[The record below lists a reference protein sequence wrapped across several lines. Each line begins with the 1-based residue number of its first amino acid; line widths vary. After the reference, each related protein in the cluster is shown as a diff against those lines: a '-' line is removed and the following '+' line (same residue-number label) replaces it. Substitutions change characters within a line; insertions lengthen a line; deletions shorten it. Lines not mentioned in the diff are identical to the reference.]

1 MAAFVCAPI
10 PVAAAT
16 ASDTIPAALA
26 RLTDVWRRPPSPEQ
40 VERVVA
46 EILGSRPD
54 SASEPGAEL
63 RIAVA
68 AAWRRA
74 GKPERALAWLDPPG
88 RPGPDTPLADLE
100 RARALLQIGADE
112 PAGAAARAGA
122 ERFRRACE
130 RMDERI
136 RHELWTDLRGLAT
149 PAEQAEWTRTKTE
162 PGAPPWNCARFRR
175 FVAERAW
182 RAGLSE
188 AERLAVHYGRLHE
201 ARRLYGISRPGDP
214 LRDALAG
221 IPSPQ
226 SLGAE
231 NVAPSPLLAPAADP
245 GLVSTRS
252 LGLSRSLANRLG
264 RPAELELEDRGLVY
278 LRLGPP
284 DRTASYLD
292 EDSLPNESWSY
303 DRPGGV
309 LMYHFVG
316 FPTMVLAENLSFVG
330 ASPFNVDDLYRSRM
344 GLDVRYAR
352 IAHQIQAYG
361 PGGLVERDP
370 LRIQEEL
377 HREYQENWAAAEEVV
392 TRVPDV
398 PAVEPR
404 VRVALEALRFADPAS
419 GEVAAWFV
427 ALVRTGDLARREG
440 DTVAYRAEARL
451 ALRAGAEI
459 LEDAADA
466 ELARARDERLSDE
479 SGLVL
484 RLVRVLP
491 PGTYPFTLVVRE
503 PGSGKDGRPRGNWLR
518 DTLVAAL
525 PAPALPSLSDI
536 AFAPDSGGSWTR
548 DGVRFLRVSPAHLP
562 GPDGAAHVYFEAYG
576 LSPGGTYDVELRL
589 VDEGEAE
596 RGWDLDPAAVAWRL
610 AFAASAPAG
619 AHPVGRHHV
628 RLELGGTPRG
638 RYELAVRVRDHATG
652 RTSLT
657 GRTWVE
663 VP

>member
-1 MAAFVCAPI
+1 MTVCAS
-10 PVAAAT
+10 AT
-16 ASDTIPAALA
+16 ASDTIPAALS

-46 EILGSRPD
+46 EVLGSRPD

-74 GKPERALAWLDPPG
+74 GKPERALAWLDPAG
-88 RPGPDTPLADLE
+88 RPGPDMPLAVLE

-149 PAEQAEWTRTKTE
+149 PAEQAEWRRARTE

-188 AERLAVHYGRLHE
+188 AERLVVHYGRLHE
-201 ARRLYGISRPGDP
+201 ARRLYGISSPGDP

-221 IPSPQ
+221 IASPEPPA
-226 SLGAE
+226 SARG
-231 NVAPSPLLAPAADP
+231 LA
-245 GLVSTRS
+245 G
-252 LGLSRSLANRLG
+252 RLG
-264 RPAELELEDRGLVY
+264 RPVELELEDRGLVF

-284 DRTASYLD
+284 DDTAGYLD
-292 EDSLPNESWSY
+292 ASSLPNESWAY
-303 DRPGGV
+303 ERPGGV
-309 LMYHFVG
+309 LLYHFAG
-316 FPTMVLAENLSFVG
+316 FPTMRLLSNLSHSG
-330 ASPFNVDDLYRSRM
+330 GNAADLYRSRM
-344 GLDVRYAR
+344 GLDVKYAR
-352 IAHQIQAYG
+352 IAYQILAYG
-361 PGGLVERDP
+361 PGGLIERDP